1 MNRRWWVR
9 PWATQRRRHSQGF
22 ASNLVQELREE
33 GEGSFHK
40 LFRSVE
46 YDILN
51 ILDNRRMRCCLSIGC
66 FVGVN
71 ETYFDLRCSVDA
83 ILFDEVL
90 ENVKPYTMRDSISAH
105 DKLCVTLHF
114 LASGQTYTQDM
125 PFVCLCLQLP
135 RLLQRCV
142 KLCMMY

>member
-1 MNRRWWVR
+1 M
-9 PWATQRRRHSQGF
+9 
-22 ASNLVQELREE
+22 QELKEE
-33 GEGSFHK
+33 DEGSFHK
-40 LFRSVE
+40 FFRSVQ

-51 ILDNRRMRCCLSIGC
+51 ILDNRRMRCCLNIGC
-66 FVGVN
+66 LVGVN

-90 ENVKPYTMRDSISAH
+90 EKVKPYIKEQNTTMHDSISAH

-125 PFVCLCLQLP
+125 PFVCLCLQLL
-135 RLLQRCV
+135 RLFQRCV
-142 KLCMMY
+142 NLSMMY